1 MCLWVEVY
9 VHVQGCLS
17 SPLLYAELVWKMKPF
32 GRISC
37 RKIEEAS
44 VQNTTDRH
52 IITYSIRIVM
62 LWRHALM
69 THDNVLSLCVT
80 RVSRQPISIFWI
92 ISSLFFVSGKIIR
105 DTYMQSLRVLF
116 SIFDKRFRYWY
127 HFALS
132 LISVTV
138 ATKIKKLSYWNLWE
152 KNRTTHT
159 RYARVLTSDSVF
171 FIYREKTKNKKTSR
185 Q

>member
-1 MCLWVEVY
+1 MFGYILSVSWMCLWVEVY

-32 GRISC
+32 GRMSC

-69 THDNVLSLCVT
+69 AHDNVLSLCD
-80 RVSRQPISIFWI
+80 QSIAPADFDI
-92 ISSLFFVSGKIIR
+92 LNYFFVFFFSGKIIK
-105 DTYMQSLRVLF
+105 DTYAKLTFFFYIWQTFPLLISFSLN
-116 SIFDKRFRYWY
+116 
-127 HFALS
+127 

-138 ATKIKKLSYWNLWE
+138 VTKIKTCHSEIYVKKIEPHILDM
-152 KNRTTHT
+152 
-159 RYARVLTSDSVF
+159 RVLTSTSAF
-171 FIYREKTKNKKTSR
+171 YLQKKK
-185 Q
+185 